1 MLYSSKSDREYLNEE
16 GLVKYLPLV
25 ESVAR
30 RIDINN
36 NNYEL
41 DDLINIGF
49 IGLMDAMEKFDED
62 KKVPFEAY
70 ARIRIRGSIIDE
82 MRRMGPVSRNRMDDL
97 KRFYEGKR
105 LLENELM
112 RTPSEEEILESLDIG
127 EKELKTIHETIH
139 FLSSTSLESLIYS
152 QDGQDT
158 ELIDMLEDKQTVS
171 PESHFLKEETN
182 EHLAEVIESL
192 DKREQTILDLYYVEE
207 LSMKEIA
214 YILDVSI
221 PRISQIHGSIL
232 VKMRDRLNPYMEG

>member
-1 MLYSSKSDREYLNEE
+1 MIYSPDEQAGKLNEDD
-16 GLVKYLPLV
+16 LAKYLPLV

-30 RIDINN
+30 QITINN

-49 IGLMDAMEKFDED
+49 IGLMDAVEKFDRS

-97 KRFYEGKR
+97 KKFYEEKR
-105 LLENELM
+105 ILENKLM
-112 RTPSEEEILESLDIG
+112 RTPTEDEITDSLGISEDD
-127 EKELKTIHETIH
+127 LKTIHETIH
-139 FLSSTSLESLIYS
+139 FLSNTSLETLIFS
-152 QDGQDT
+152 QDGEDT
-158 ELIDMLEDKQTVS
+158 ELIDMLEDRETIL
-171 PESHFLKEETN
+171 PEDHFLKDETN
-182 EHLAEVIESL
+182 EELAEVIETL

-207 LSMKEIA
+207 LSMKEIG

-221 PRISQIHGSIL
+221 PRVSQIHGAIL
-232 VKMRDRLNPYMEG
+232 IKLRDRLNPYMEG